1 MIILLVEKY
10 NSHNAKDIGLTNIEI
25 RMLPPN
31 WPLFQPFDAGIVH
44 CFNAIYKEFLMKHY
58 VKGIDRCKEFIILNI
73 KEQFICATKHGM
85 I

>member
-31 WPLFQPFDAGIVH
+31 
-44 CFNAIYKEFLMKHY
+44 
-58 VKGIDRCKEFIILNI
+58 
-73 KEQFICATKHGM
+73 
-85 I
+85 